1 MRPILSLDRLI
12 HLLMFVFRYSGV
24 KDINCWGN
32 MSSGTFK
39 AAFYSNHLEGSQ

>member
-24 KDINCWGN
+24 KDINYWG
-32 MSSGTFK
+32 K
-39 AAFYSNHLEGSQ
+39 YVLRHLQGGILLKPL